1 MNKLLRKNKYNIFVL
16 ILIIIVLTLLGIFI
30 KNKINDIYMSKY
42 DSNIVI
48 IKGNG
53 DEIKSYSIRELKKRA
68 GSQKEVY
75 INNGLEKVK
84 IEGVSLEK
92 LIGNLDYNLREKPV
106 ISIEDSDGNS
116 NRFPMSIA
124 LEVDRV
130 YLVYRID
137 GEPILEYNPS
147 YGSLVVIDTT
157 TKSANSWITNV
168 KTLNI
173 Q

>member
-116 NRFPMSIA
+116 NRFPVSIA

>member
-30 KNKINDIYMSKY
+30 KNKINDINMSKY

-92 LIGNLDYNLREKPV
+92 LIGNLDYNLREKPI

>member
-30 KNKINDIYMSKY
+30 KNKINDINMSKY